1 MPLSVSP
8 NEAALR
14 LKPQEGRLAVRSCCN
29 ALQSRENLL
38 AAFTPIEALH
48 IFFPQLGLFIQNYLL
63 QVCVCVCFSFESCF
77 VRLFPHQIS

>member
-48 IFFPQLGLFIQNYLL
+48 IFFPQLGLLIQNYLL
-63 QVCVCVCFSFESCF
+63 QVCVCL
-77 VRLFPHQIS
+77 LFF

>member
-63 QVCVCVCFSFESCF
+63 QVCVCL
-77 VRLFPHQIS
+77 LFF

>member
-8 NEAALR
+8 NEAALC

-63 QVCVCVCFSFESCF
+63 QVCVCL
-77 VRLFPHQIS
+77 LFF

>member
-14 LKPQEGRLAVRSCCN
+14 LKPQERRLAFCSCCN
-29 ALQSRENLL
+29 TLQSRENLL
-38 AAFTPIEALH
+38 AAFTLIEALH

-63 QVCVCVCFSFESCF
+63 QMCVCL
-77 VRLFPHQIS
+77 LFF